1 MVKYKIL
8 IKKSA
13 AKELENIPRRDLK
26 KIIDRIQSLAN
37 NPRPPGSQKL
47 SQSELYRIRQGN
59 YRIVYEIKDK
69 ELIIHVVKVGHRREI
84 YRSS

>member
-13 AKELENIPRRDLK
+13 AKELENIPKRDLK
-26 KIIDRIQSLAN
+26 KIIIRIQLLAD
-37 NPRPPGSQKL
+37 NPRPAGSQKL
-47 SQSELYRIRQGN
+47 SQSELYRIRQVN

-69 ELIIHVVKVGHRREI
+69 ELLIHVIKIGHRREI
-84 YRSS
+84 YR

>member
-13 AKELENIPRRDLK
+13 AKELEEIPKRDLK
-26 KIIDRIQSLAN
+26 KIVGRIQSLAN

-47 SQSELYRIRQGN
+47 SQSQLYRIRQGN
-59 YRIVYEIKDK
+59 YRIVYEIKHK
-69 ELIIHVVKVGHRREI
+69 ELIIHVIKVGHRREI
-84 YRSS
+84 YRTN